1 MRQDRVVGEGTIG
14 EPQVNELPERIDL
27 EAPLSGDFQAVVRL
41 IIGGIAER
49 VDFAFEEIDDLQLA
63 VERLLA
69 EAGQVG
75 SVQLSFEVGEASIR
89 TRVGPLSRGGR
100 RGGPARRRRA
110 ARTAHAAAASSQ
122 TVVDSFGVEDAG
134 DGAIVVRLEKL
145 KGLP

>member
-1 MRQDRVVGEGTIG
+1 
-14 EPQVNELPERIDL
+14 VNELLERIDL

-75 SVQLSFEVGEASIR
+75 SVQLSFEVGGASIR
-89 TRVGPLSRGGR
+89 TRVGPLS
-100 RGGPARRRRA
+100 
-110 ARTAHAAAASSQ
+110 AAAVAEALRDGDVPPGHLTLRRILG
-122 TVVDSFGVEDAG
+122 TVVDSFGVEDLG

>member
-1 MRQDRVVGEGTIG
+1 LIHQH
-14 EPQVNELPERIDL
+14 ERIDL
-27 EAPLSGDFQAVVRL
+27 EAPLAGDFHAVVRL

-75 SVQLSFEVGEASIR
+75 SVQLSFEVGDGSIR
-89 TRVGPLSRGGR
+89 TRVGPLSESAVAEALRDADASPGQLTLR
-100 RGGPARRRRA
+100 RIL
-110 ARTAHAAAASSQ
+110 Q
-122 TVVDSFGVEDAG
+122 TVVDSFGVEDGG

-145 KGLP
+145 KGLS

>member
-1 MRQDRVVGEGTIG
+1 MTTVH
-14 EPQVNELPERIDL
+14 ERIDL

-89 TRVGPLSRGGR
+89 TRVGPLSE
-100 RGGPARRRRA
+100 
-110 ARTAHAAAASSQ
+110 TAVA
-122 TVVDSFGVEDAG
+122 DSFGVEDLG

>member
-1 MRQDRVVGEGTIG
+1 MNADR
-14 EPQVNELPERIDL
+14 ERIDL
-27 EAPLSGDFQAVVRL
+27 EAPLETDFQPVIRL

-75 SVQLSFEVGEASIR
+75 SVRLSFEVGDASIR
-89 TRVGPLSRGGR
+89 ARVGPLSERAVAEALRDGDASPGQLTLR
-100 RGGPARRRRA
+100 RIL
-110 ARTAHAAAASSQ
+110 Q

-145 KGLP
+145 KGLS